1 MEQDALTSPAR
12 PGRLQQALSA
22 LRRPVAW
29 VAIAALALMAW
40 QWIDSRSRMAGLQ
53 EEVARRLVD
62 RGFRRQLETDAWDS
76 TPGGHVL
83 VREGAVVAWRIPET
97 LSENPRFAIVGAHTD
112 SPSLKLK
119 PQPTASNVGYAQA
132 AMELY
137 GGLLLNSWL
146 DREFGLAGRLTL
158 RDGTTTLVRTP
169 GWLRIPQLAP
179 HMDRSVNESLHLD
192 RQHHMKPLLGLT
204 GGRDLM
210 TAIADVIAAA
220 DRAGIVHRDLK
231 PENVLVV
238 DPAGGEVR
246 VIDWGIAHHPVG
258 PRLTLENLSLGT
270 PTYIAP
276 EQALGRPVDG
286 RADVY
291 ALGVIAYEAVV
302 GRPPFASDHALAMV
316 LKHLLEAPPPV
327 RAQRPDVP
335 CCLAALIE
343 AMLAKDPEHRPTA
356 REVRARLAP
365 LQAGAAPVACDHDDA
380 LGAYCELVVTDAAT
394 EDAPAFE
401 VLPPPATTW
410 QRDPA
415 WAGRR
420 APRAARAAAIVDV

>member
-1 MEQDALTSPAR
+1 MATEFEPGAAVGSYRVHHLLAQGGMAMVYDAAHRILPRRVALKVMHQHLLDR
-12 PGRLQQALSA
+12 PEAAQRLLQEACILEA
-22 LRRPVAW
+22 FAHPGAVRVFDCGVLPDRRPWIAMEYVGGESL
-29 VAIAALALMAW
+29 AALFARAGALPIA
-40 QWIDSRSRMAGLQ
+40 
-53 EEVARRLVD
+53 
-62 RGFRRQLETDAWDS
+62 T
-76 TPGGHVL
+76 
-83 VREGAVVAWRIPET
+83 VV
-97 LSENPRFAIVGAHTD
+97 G
-112 SPSLKLK
+112 
-119 PQPTASNVGYAQA
+119 
-132 AMELY
+132 
-137 GGLLLNSWL
+137 
-146 DREFGLAGRLTL
+146 
-158 RDGTTTLVRTP
+158 
-169 GWLRIPQLAP
+169 
-179 HMDRSVNESLHLD
+179 
-192 RQHHMKPLLGLT
+192 
-204 GGRDLM
+204 LM

>member
-1 MEQDALTSPAR
+1 MRPQVGQLVNNKYRLLRLIGDGGMGSVYEARHEALGTSVAPKFLHSDLSRRQGLVQRFIQEAKVVA
-12 PGRLQQALSA
+12 RLQ
-22 LRRPVAW
+22 
-29 VAIAALALMAW
+29 
-40 QWIDSRSRMAGLQ
+40 
-53 EEVARRLVD
+53 
-62 RGFRRQLETDAWDS
+62 S
-76 TPGGHVL
+76 TPV
-83 VREGAVVAWRIPET
+83 VRVSDVEQTG
-97 LSENPRFAIVGAHTD
+97 D
-112 SPSLKLK
+112 
-119 PQPTASNVGYAQA
+119 
-132 AMELY
+132 
-137 GGLLLNSWL
+137 
-146 DREFGLAGRLTL
+146 GLAFIVMEFIEGKSLQTLYEDLYRQGKRLTYAEAL
-158 RDGTTTLVRTP
+158 EYAMQMLDGL
-169 GWLRIPQLAP
+169 
-179 HMDRSVNESLHLD
+179 E
-192 RQHHMKPLLGLT
+192 
-204 GGRDLM
+204 
-210 TAIADVIAAA
+210 AAHA
-220 DRAGIVHRDLK
+220 AGIVHRDLK

-291 ALGVIAYEAVV
+291 ALGVIAYEAGV